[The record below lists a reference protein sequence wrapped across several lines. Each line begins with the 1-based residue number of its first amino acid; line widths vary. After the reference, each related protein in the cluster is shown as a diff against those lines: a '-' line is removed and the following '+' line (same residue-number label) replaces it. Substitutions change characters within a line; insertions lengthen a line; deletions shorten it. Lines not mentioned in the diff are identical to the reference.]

1 MQQHAFSDVVDLS
14 DQFVEDKCVSA
25 CELGPCPKSDE
36 APAEESAAGDRES
49 LLHQV
54 FSSSSLGFALLV
66 IGIAADLLL

>member
-1 MQQHAFSDVVDLS
+1 MVDLS

-36 APAEESAAGDRES
+36 APAEVSAAGDRKS

-66 IGIAADLLL
+66 VIGIADLLL